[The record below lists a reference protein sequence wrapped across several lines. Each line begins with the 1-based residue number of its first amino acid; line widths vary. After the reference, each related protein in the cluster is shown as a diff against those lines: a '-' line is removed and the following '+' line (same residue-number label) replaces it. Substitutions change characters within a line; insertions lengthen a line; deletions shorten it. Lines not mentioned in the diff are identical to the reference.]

1 MSITETPTGRANCGR
16 RGAHG
21 VSLHRPA
28 ERTRTGLPGSTETFN
43 HTSNISYSATA
54 NVRCQKSGESAC
66 RALTAS
72 AVCPLSLSTSVGF
85 PVVPVSR
92 FPRFW
97 LWTNTSE
104 LPTVPSPPRHI
115 LIEPNTWESRARG
128 AFHYTSSF
136 ETVGDGR
143 EGGRGEMGE
152 KL

>member
-72 AVCPLSLSTSVGF
+72 AVCPVPQYIRRVSCRAGLPF
-85 PVVPVSR
+85 PPV
-92 FPRFW
+92 
-97 LWTNTSE
+97 LA
-104 LPTVPSPPRHI
+104 V
-115 LIEPNTWESRARG
+115 
-128 AFHYTSSF
+128 
-136 ETVGDGR
+136 D
-143 EGGRGEMGE
+143 
-152 KL
+152 